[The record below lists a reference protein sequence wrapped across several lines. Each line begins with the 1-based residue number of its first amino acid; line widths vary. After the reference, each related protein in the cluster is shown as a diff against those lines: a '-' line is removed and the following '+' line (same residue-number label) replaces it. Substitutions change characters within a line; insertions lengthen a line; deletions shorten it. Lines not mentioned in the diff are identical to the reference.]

1 MTKACFV
8 RKTRQEQSCW
18 LFYLEW
24 EVPNI
29 QQDET
34 AEAVFSQKIQLFS
47 PHSPHNEQEL
57 AQKYINNQKL
67 S

>member
-1 MTKACFV
+1 MRSLLKHKIMTKACFV

-34 AEAVFSQKIQLFS
+34 AEAEFSLK
-47 PHSPHNEQEL
+47 
-57 AQKYINNQKL
+57 KYNFFPP
-67 S
+67 